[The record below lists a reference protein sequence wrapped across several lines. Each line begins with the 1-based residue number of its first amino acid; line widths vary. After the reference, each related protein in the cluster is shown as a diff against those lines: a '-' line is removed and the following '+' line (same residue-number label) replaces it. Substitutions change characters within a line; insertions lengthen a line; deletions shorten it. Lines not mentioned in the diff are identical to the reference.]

1 MLTENSNIKH
11 TQESDI
17 KLILEKSLFVETK
30 DKDYTNTDIDISGI
44 DLVEK
49 ELQNYITT
57 QILSEKIKTLQHFEN
72 NFRTGD
78 FQFIDVEIN
87 RLQTELK
94 TLQNG

>member
-1 MLTENSNIKH
+1 MLTEDSNIKP

-17 KLILEKSLFVETK
+17 KLILEKSLFIETK
-30 DKDYTNTDIDISGI
+30 DKDYTNIDIDISGI

-57 QILSEKIKTLQHFEN
+57 QILSEKIKTLQQFEN
-72 NFRTGD
+72 NFRIGD
-78 FQFIDVEIN
+78 FQFIDAEIS
-87 RLQTELK
+87 RLQNELK